1 MMTSAACSKQHTQ
14 YRSRSTGKERDAES
28 GNDYFGVR
36 YYGSSMGRFL
46 SPDPSQLYYANP
58 LNPQSLNLYSYG
70 WNNPLTN
77 IDPTGMDCVKDN
89 GNGSVSYNSGDCA
102 NENEDAA
109 NHEYYIN
116 CDGCTSGAT
125 GANLDQATGDLYLT
139 TTTTDSLGNSVE
151 TPLAGTTVQGFASPD
166 PTALTTNVQVSGG
179 AAGSVTMSGYGIG
192 LLAYFPYA
200 NLSLPPATIR
210 DPNAPPALPKL
221 KGKDKRLCL
230 WGQMTNEM
238 MGGEGGP
245 SDSTDTAPGR
255 GGAAAIPFHTTT
267 RGGKPVTRQ
276 MGVSESGDAT
286 LGGVQTLWDYAWAD
300 AACFAN

>member
-1 MMTSAACSKQHTQ
+1 MTFSAVSATTVHFS
-14 YRSRSTGKERDAES
+14 RSRFTGKERDSES
-28 GNDYFGVR
+28 GNDYFGAR
-36 YYGSSMGRFL
+36 YYASTMGRFM
-46 SPDPSQLYYANP
+46 SPDPSQLEYADP
-58 LNPQSLNLYSYG
+58 TNPQSLNLYSYG

-77 IDPTGMDCVKDN
+77 IDPTGLDCVKDN
-89 GNGSVSYNSGDCA
+89 GDGTATTNVGDCA
-102 NENEDAA
+102 NENEAAA
-109 NHEYYIN
+109 NAEHYIN

-125 GANLDQATGDLYLT
+125 GAQLDTATGSLYLT
-139 TTTTDSLGNSVE
+139 TTDANGNTSGI
-151 TPLAGTTVQGFASPD
+151 AGTTISDWSNPQGVS
-166 PTALTTNVQVSGG
+166 TNVEVSGG
-179 AAGSVTMSGYGIG
+179 AAGSVSMSGYGIG

-221 KGKDKRLCL
+221 KGKDKRLCM

-286 LGGVQTLWDYAWAD
+286 MGGVQTLWDYAWAA